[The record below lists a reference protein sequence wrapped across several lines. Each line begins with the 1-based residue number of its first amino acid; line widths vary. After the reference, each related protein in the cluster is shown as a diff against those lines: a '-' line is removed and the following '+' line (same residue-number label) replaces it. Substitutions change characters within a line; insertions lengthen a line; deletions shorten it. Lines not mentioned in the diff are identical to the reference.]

1 MLAVFILFEI
11 IVEVNKCKFIILV
24 IFMKA
29 LIILGF
35 ILIST
40 TISAVTEDFRLEQ
53 CRKTVERREK
63 RKADREHRKAEREKK
78 KQLKEERRTIQEENS
93 DE

>member
-1 MLAVFILFEI
+1 
-11 IVEVNKCKFIILV
+11 
-24 IFMKA
+24 MKA

-53 CRKTVERREK
+53 CRKTIERREK
-63 RKADREHRKAEREKK
+63 RKADREKK
-78 KQLKEERRTIQEENS
+78 KQLKEERVAIQEENS

>member
-24 IFMKA
+24 IFMAA

-40 TISAVTEDFRLEQ
+40 AISAVTEESRMEN
-53 CRKTVERREK
+53 CRKTAERRK
-63 RKADREHRKAEREKK
+63 QRKADKAE
-78 KQLKEERRTIQEENS
+78 KQLKKESEAVSEENS
-93 DE
+93 NEQNK